1 MPGRWALNNPIKT
14 LLMKKKL
21 IDALIKCAKAH
32 KVEWTLYDD
41 DPDDVQFAV
50 MSTKIPLVAD
60 MQTIAEAFF
69 GHSSGI
75 VHVDNSWGYAD
86 FLLDH
91 FPMLDEPDIELLKT
105 ALPYETKL

>member
-1 MPGRWALNNPIKT
+1 
-14 LLMKKKL
+14 MKKKL

-32 KVEWTLYDD
+32 KVEWKLYDE

-60 MQTIAEAFF
+60 MRTIAEAFF
-69 GHSSGI
+69 GRSGGI

-86 FLLDH
+86 FLLDF
-91 FPMLDEPDIELLKT
+91 FPMLDEPDMELLKT
-105 ALPYETKL
+105 ALPYGTKL